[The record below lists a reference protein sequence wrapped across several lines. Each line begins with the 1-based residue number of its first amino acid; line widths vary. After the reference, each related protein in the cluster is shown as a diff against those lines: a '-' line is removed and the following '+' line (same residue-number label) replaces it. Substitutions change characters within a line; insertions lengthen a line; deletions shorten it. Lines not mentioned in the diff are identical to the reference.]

1 MNKPTLL
8 IASIGLLGAFA
19 GTPALAASADD
30 HHGRHAAAKHSR
42 SGYDHRMQ
50 PVATSAAAGEPG
62 YGWRY
67 FSDPKGHRAV
77 VISPDGA
84 YYYSHGKGLRLV
96 AETGAT
102 DTAA

>member
-19 GTPALAASADD
+19 GAPALAASAHD

-84 YYYSHGKGLRLV
+84 YYYSRGDGVRLIIERAS
-96 AETGAT
+96 AEP
-102 DTAA
+102 AA